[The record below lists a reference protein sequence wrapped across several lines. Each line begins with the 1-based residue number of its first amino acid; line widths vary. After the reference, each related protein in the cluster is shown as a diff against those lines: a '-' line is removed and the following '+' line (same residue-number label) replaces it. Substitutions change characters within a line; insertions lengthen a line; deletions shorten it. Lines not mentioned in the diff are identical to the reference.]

1 MLLSSK
7 DPTMT
12 RLLSIPFVLAVLLAT
27 NNMTEAKGNNSGSGK
42 SSGSKSGSST
52 KHDPKGNH
60 HPGKTYGREHRWDSR
75 RWDSRYGC
83 EFCYSSIDGC
93 YFYYY
98 APAFCYYP
106 VSYIAIFPPVA
117 VAVPTAVAPVAPVQ
131 PAPLPPA
138 AVAPVGASI
147 QVTNINR

>member
-1 MLLSSK
+1 
-7 DPTMT
+7 MT
-12 RLLSIPFVLAVLLAT
+12 RLLSIPFILAVLLAT
-27 NNMTEAKGNNSGSGK
+27 NNTTEAKGNNSGSGK
-42 SSGSKSGSST
+42 GSGSMGSKSGSTS
-52 KHDPKGNH
+52 KHDPKGNN
-60 HPGKTYGREHRWDSR
+60 HPSRTYGREHRWDSR

-106 VSYIAIFPPVA
+106 VSYIALYPPVA
-117 VAVPTAVAPVAPVQ
+117 VPAPVAVAPVVP
-131 PAPLPPA
+131 
-138 AVAPVGASI
+138 VAPVGPSI

>member
-1 MLLSSK
+1 
-7 DPTMT
+7 MT
-12 RLLSIPFVLAVLLAT
+12 RLLSILFVLAVLLAT
-27 NNMTEAKGNNSGSGK
+27 NNTTEAKGNNSGSGK
-42 SSGSKSGSST
+42 GSGSKSGSST

-98 APAFCYYP
+98 APAVCFYP
-106 VSYIAIFPPVA
+106 VTIIEQFPPI
-117 VAVPTAVAPVAPVQ
+117 AVPA
-131 PAPLPPA
+131 PA
-138 AVAPVGASI
+138 AVQVPVPPPTPVAQVPPPSVIAPVGPSI